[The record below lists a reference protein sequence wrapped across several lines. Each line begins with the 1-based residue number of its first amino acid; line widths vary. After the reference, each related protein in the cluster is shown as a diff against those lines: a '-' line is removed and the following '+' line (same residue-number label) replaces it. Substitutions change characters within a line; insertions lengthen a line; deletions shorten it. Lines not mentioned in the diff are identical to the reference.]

1 MTQTPPPSS
10 SSSTPV
16 DPDLAQDKLEAQAAT
31 LRAQAADLNAQAAH
45 LDAQAA
51 ALDLTPEDAAE
62 DATEAG
68 GDG

>member
-1 MTQTPPPSS
+1 
-10 SSSTPV
+10 V